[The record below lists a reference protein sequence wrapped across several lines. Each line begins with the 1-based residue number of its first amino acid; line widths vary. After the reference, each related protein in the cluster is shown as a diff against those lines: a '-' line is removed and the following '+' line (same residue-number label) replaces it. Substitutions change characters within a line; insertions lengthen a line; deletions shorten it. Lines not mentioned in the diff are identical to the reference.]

1 MNYYRILQS
10 CHLKFQS
17 KSLEAKNVSLLNNC
31 LAVVKENPK
40 SENGESIPDEIVK
53 LREKIKDEREKSK
66 AIDEEIKLLQDQI
79 FKEKQKMKGITPQE
93 KHSKL
98 VKEVSI

>member
-1 MNYYRILQS
+1 M
-10 CHLKFQS
+10 
-17 KSLEAKNVSLLNNC
+17 KSLVAKRVSLSTHPLVP
-31 LAVVKENPK
+31 AKENPK
-40 SENGESIPDEIVK
+40 SENSESIPEEILK

-66 AIDEEIKLLQDQI
+66 AIDEEIKELQDQI

-98 VKEVSI
+98 VKEVGINNHIS